1 MIIMTMIMIIG
12 NDYYLIMIMIMIMI
26 IVVMCIY
33 IYICIHIYIY
43 IYLLGLPYALRPCTH
58 VETRN
63 RICIWVIWG
72 GVGVGLG
79 WGWGGVEVITFM
91 STWTH
96 MDCMVYVWVG
106 WGGGNNVH
114 ASLNTHGL
122 HGVQM
127 RVGLGWGRMGVI
139 TFMST
144 WTHIVCMVC
153 YGGGVGV
160 GWG

>member
-12 NDYYLIMIMIMIMI
+12 NDYYLIMI

-33 IYICIHIYIY
+33 IHMYTHIYIF
-43 IYLLGLPYALRPCTH
+43 LLGLPYALRPCTH

-79 WGWGGVEVITFM
+79 WG
-91 STWTH
+91 
-96 MDCMVYVWVG
+96 
-106 WGGGNNVH
+106 GGNNLHVN
-114 ASLNTHGL
+114 LNTHGL
-122 HGVQM
+122 YGV
-127 RVGLGWGRMGVI
+127 RMG
-139 TFMST
+139 
-144 WTHIVCMVC
+144 
-153 YGGGVGV
+153 GV